1 MKKIKLG
8 LFPKVVIAIA
18 VGAGLGL
25 LLADVEVVNRSFK
38 TFNVLF
44 AQLLKFVVP
53 LLVLGLVTPSI
64 ANLGRGAGKMLLTVM
79 LIAYCST
86 VCGAL
91 FSYGVSSNVLP
102 MYIDRLDE
110 AKTAQVI
117 EPEKQTQTDSL
128 NVVQMAQ
135 VDTLAVAQMP
145 SNPEEAE
152 KAMEEKEF
160 KPYIDLK
167 IPPICDIMTALV
179 LAFILGVGITF
190 TKSTGLK
197 KGFEEFGDIVKLT
210 IEGVIIPLL
219 PIYIFTMMY
228 EMSATGKL
236 AVVMGTGVK
245 VIATGV
251 VLSILYLVLQ
261 YCIAGLI
268 ARKNPFKLLWNIV
281 PAYLTGFSIC
291 SSSACIPVTYECT
304 LKNGVNKDIADF
316 VIPLCSTVHM
326 CGSTIKL
333 TVTSVAVAYMFGEPI
348 TFGLFMQFAL
358 MQAIAAVAAPGV
370 MGGVLMASV
379 GLLGTILGFSDTM
392 TTLMMTIY
400 LALDGYGPAV
410 NVSGDAAIAVITDRI
425 FGKKKANAEVVEA

>member
-8 LFPKVVIAIA
+8 LFPKVVIAIV
-18 VGAGLGL
+18 VGALLGL
-25 LLADVEVVNRSFK
+25 ILPDVVVRIFK

-91 FSYGVSSNVLP
+91 FSYGVSSNILP
-102 MYIDRLDE
+102 MYLSTGELAAE
-110 AKTAQVI
+110 AV
-117 EPEKQTQTDSL
+117 S
-128 NVVQMAQ
+128 
-135 VDTLAVAQMP
+135 
-145 SNPEEAE
+145 
-152 KAMEEKEF
+152 EKEF
-160 KPYIDLK
+160 LPFIDLK

-179 LAFILGVGITF
+179 LSFVVGVGIIF
-190 TKSTGLK
+190 TDAKGLK
-197 KGFEEFGDIVKLT
+197 KGFEEFGEIVKIT
-210 IEGVIIPLL
+210 IESVIIPLL
-219 PIYIFTMMY
+219 PIYIFTMIC
-228 EMSATGKL
+228 EMSAKGVID
-236 AVVMGTGVK
+236 VVLGTGFK
-245 VIATGV
+245 VILTGV
-251 VLSILYLVLQ
+251 VLSILYLIVQ
-261 YCIAGLI
+261 YCIAGII
-268 ARKNPFKLLWNIV
+268 ARKNPLKMLWNVI

-304 LKNGVNKDIADF
+304 LQNGVRKDIADF

-379 GLLGTILGFSDTM
+379 GLLGTVLGFSDTM

-410 NVSGDAAIAVITDRI
+410 NVSGDAAIAVIADKL
-425 FGKKKANAEVVEA
+425 FGGKKQEIAAK

>member
-8 LFPKVVIAIA
+8 LFPKVVIAI
-18 VGAGLGL
+18 VIGALLGL
-25 LLADVEVVNRSFK
+25 ILPDVIVRILK

-91 FSYGVSSNVLP
+91 FSYGVSSNILP
-102 MYIDRLDE
+102 MYLNPGELSAE
-110 AKTAQVI
+110 AV
-117 EPEKQTQTDSL
+117 S
-128 NVVQMAQ
+128 
-135 VDTLAVAQMP
+135 
-145 SNPEEAE
+145 
-152 KAMEEKEF
+152 EKEF
-160 KPYIDLK
+160 LPYIDLK

-179 LAFILGVGITF
+179 LSFVIGVGIIF
-190 TKSTGLK
+190 TGANGLK
-197 KGFEEFGDIVKLT
+197 RGFEEFGEIVKLT
-210 IEGVIIPLL
+210 IEKVIIPFL
-219 PIYIFTMMY
+219 PVYIFTMIC
-228 EMSATGKL
+228 EMSAKGVID
-236 AVVMGTGVK
+236 VVLGTGFK
-245 VIATGV
+245 VILTGV
-251 VLSILYLVLQ
+251 ILSILYLIVQ
-261 YCIAGLI
+261 YCIAGII
-268 ARKNPFKLLWNIV
+268 ARKNPLKMLWNVI

-304 LKNGVNKDIADF
+304 LKNGVRKDIADF

-333 TVTSVAVAYMFGEPI
+333 TVTSVAVAYMFGAPI

-379 GLLGTILGFSDTM
+379 GLLSTVLGFSDTM

-410 NVSGDAAIAVITDRI
+410 NVSGDAAIAVITDKL
-425 FGKKKANAEVVEA
+425 FGDKKGNTAEA

>member
-1 MKKIKLG
+1 MKKLKLG
-8 LFPKVVIAIA
+8 LFPKVVIAI
-18 VGAGLGL
+18 VIGALLGL
-25 LLADVEVVNRSFK
+25 ILPDVVVRIFK

-91 FSYGVSSNVLP
+91 FSYGVSSNIFPLYLNP
-102 MYIDRLDE
+102 GELSAE
-110 AKTAQVI
+110 AV
-117 EPEKQTQTDSL
+117 S
-128 NVVQMAQ
+128 
-135 VDTLAVAQMP
+135 
-145 SNPEEAE
+145 
-152 KAMEEKEF
+152 EKEF
-160 KPYIDLK
+160 LPYIDLK

-179 LAFILGVGITF
+179 LSFVIGVGIIF
-190 TKSTGLK
+190 TGANGLK
-197 KGFEEFGDIVKLT
+197 KGFEEFGEIVKLT
-210 IEGVIIPLL
+210 IENVIIPFL
-219 PIYIFTMMY
+219 PVYIFTMIC
-228 EMSATGKL
+228 EMSAKGVID
-236 AVVMGTGVK
+236 VVLGTGFK
-245 VIATGV
+245 VILTGV
-251 VLSILYLVLQ
+251 ILSILYLIVQ
-261 YCIAGLI
+261 YCIAGII
-268 ARKNPFKLLWNIV
+268 ARKNPLKMIWNII

-304 LKNGVNKDIADF
+304 LKNGVRKDIADF

-379 GLLGTILGFSDTM
+379 GLLGTVLGFSDTM

-410 NVSGDAAIAVITDRI
+410 NVSGDAAIAVIADRL
-425 FGKKKANAEVVEA
+425 FGGKKNAAESAEA

>member
-8 LFPKVVIAIA
+8 LFPKVVIAIV
-18 VGAGLGL
+18 VGALLGL
-25 LLADVEVVNRSFK
+25 ILPDIVVRIFK

-91 FSYGVSSNVLP
+91 FSYGVSSNILP
-102 MYIDRLDE
+102 MYLSTGELAAE
-110 AKTAQVI
+110 AV
-117 EPEKQTQTDSL
+117 S
-128 NVVQMAQ
+128 
-135 VDTLAVAQMP
+135 
-145 SNPEEAE
+145 
-152 KAMEEKEF
+152 EKEF
-160 KPYIDLK
+160 LPFIDLK

-179 LAFILGVGITF
+179 LSFVVGVGIIF
-190 TKSTGLK
+190 TGANGLK
-197 KGFEEFGDIVKLT
+197 KGFEEFGEIVKIT
-210 IEGVIIPLL
+210 IESVIIPLL
-219 PIYIFTMMY
+219 PIYIFTMIC
-228 EMSATGKL
+228 EMSAKGVID
-236 AVVMGTGVK
+236 VVLGTGFK
-245 VIATGV
+245 VILTGV
-251 VLSILYLVLQ
+251 VLSILYLIVQ
-261 YCIAGLI
+261 YCIAGII
-268 ARKNPFKLLWNIV
+268 AHKNPLKMLWNVI

-304 LKNGVNKDIADF
+304 LKNGVRKDIADF

-379 GLLGTILGFSDTM
+379 GLLGTVLGFSDTM

-410 NVSGDAAIAVITDRI
+410 NVSGDAAIAVIADKL
-425 FGKKKANAEVVEA
+425 FGGKKQEIAAK

>member
-8 LFPKVVIAIA
+8 LFPKVVIAIV
-18 VGAGLGL
+18 VGALLGL
-25 LLADVEVVNRSFK
+25 ILPDVVIRIFK

-64 ANLGRGAGKMLLTVM
+64 ANLGRGAGKMLITVM

-91 FSYGVSSNVLP
+91 FSYGVSSSIFPL
-102 MYIDRLDE
+102 YL
-110 AKTAQVI
+110 
-117 EPEKQTQTDSL
+117 EPGELATE
-128 NVVQMAQ
+128 
-135 VDTLAVAQMP
+135 AVA
-145 SNPEEAE
+145 
-152 KAMEEKEF
+152 EKEF
-160 KPYIDLK
+160 LPYIDLK

-179 LAFILGVGITF
+179 LSFVIGVGIIF
-190 TKSTGLK
+190 TDAKGLK
-197 KGFEEFGDIVKLT
+197 KGFEEFGEIVKLT
-210 IEGVIIPLL
+210 IENVIIPFL
-219 PIYIFTMMY
+219 PVYIFTMIC
-228 EMSATGKL
+228 EMSAKGVIG
-236 AVVMGTGVK
+236 VVMGTGVK
-245 VIATGV
+245 VIGTGV
-251 VLSILYLVLQ
+251 VLSICYLIVQ
-261 YCIAGLI
+261 YCITGII
-268 ARKNPFKLLWNIV
+268 ARKNPLKLLWNMI

-304 LKNGVNKDIADF
+304 LKNGVRKDIADF
-316 VIPLCSTVHM
+316 TIPLCSTVHM

-379 GLLGTILGFSDTM
+379 GLLGTVLGFSDTM

-410 NVSGDAAIAVITDRI
+410 NVSGDGAIAIITDRL
-425 FGKKKANAEVVEA
+425 FGKKMDASVQTTETN

>member
-8 LFPKVVIAIA
+8 LFPKVVIAI
-18 VGAGLGL
+18 VIGALLGL
-25 LLADVEVVNRSFK
+25 ILPDVAVRILK

-79 LIAYCST
+79 LLAYCST

-91 FSYGVSSNVLP
+91 FSYGVSSNILP
-102 MYIDRLDE
+102 MYLDPGE
-110 AKTAQVI
+110 LSNA
-117 EPEKQTQTDSL
+117 
-128 NVVQMAQ
+128 
-135 VDTLAVAQMP
+135 AV
-145 SNPEEAE
+145 S
-152 KAMEEKEF
+152 EKEF
-160 KPYIDLK
+160 LPYIDLK

-179 LAFILGVGITF
+179 LSFVIGVGIIF
-190 TKSTGLK
+190 TGANGLK
-197 KGFEEFGDIVKLT
+197 RGFEEFGEIVKLT
-210 IEGVIIPLL
+210 IEKVIIPFL
-219 PIYIFTMMY
+219 PVYIFTMIC
-228 EMSATGKL
+228 EMSAKGVID
-236 AVVMGTGVK
+236 VVLGTGFK
-245 VIATGV
+245 VILTGV
-251 VLSILYLVLQ
+251 VLSILYLIVQ
-261 YCIAGLI
+261 YCIAGII
-268 ARKNPFKLLWNIV
+268 ARKNPLKMLWNVI

-304 LKNGVNKDIADF
+304 LKNGVRKDIADF

-333 TVTSVAVAYMFGEPI
+333 TVTSVAVAYMFGAPI

-379 GLLGTILGFSDTM
+379 GLLGTVLGFSDTM

-410 NVSGDAAIAVITDRI
+410 NVSGDAAIAVIADKL
-425 FGKKKANAEVVEA
+425 FGGKKRDKAEA

>member
-1 MKKIKLG
+1 MKKLKLG
-8 LFPKVVIAIA
+8 LFPKVVIAIV
-18 VGAGLGL
+18 VGALLGL
-25 LLADVEVVNRSFK
+25 ILPDVVIRIFK

-64 ANLGRGAGKMLLTVM
+64 AKLGRGAGKILLTVM

-91 FSYGVSSNVLP
+91 FSYGVSSNIFPL
-102 MYIDRLDE
+102 Y
-110 AKTAQVI
+110 
-117 EPEKQTQTDSL
+117 L
-128 NVVQMAQ
+128 NPGE
-135 VDTLAVAQMP
+135 L
-145 SNPEEAE
+145 SAE
-152 KAMEEKEF
+152 TVSEKEF
-160 KPYIDLK
+160 LPYIDLK

-179 LAFILGVGITF
+179 LSFVVGVGIVF
-190 TKSTGLK
+190 TDAKGLK
-197 KGFEEFGDIVKLT
+197 KGFEEFGEIVKLT
-210 IEGVIIPLL
+210 IEKVIIPFL
-219 PIYIFTMMY
+219 PVYIFTMIC
-228 EMSATGKL
+228 EMSAKGVID
-236 AVVMGTGVK
+236 VVLGTGFK
-245 VIATGV
+245 VILTGV
-251 VLSILYLVLQ
+251 VLSILYLIVQ
-261 YCIAGLI
+261 YCIAGII
-268 ARKNPFKLLWNIV
+268 ARKNPLKMLWNVI

-291 SSSACIPVTYECT
+291 SSSACIPVTHECT
-304 LKNGVNKDIADF
+304 LKNGVRKDIADF

-333 TVTSVAVAYMFGEPI
+333 TVTSVAVAHMFGEPI

-379 GLLGTILGFSDTM
+379 GLLSTVLGFSDTM

-410 NVSGDAAIAVITDRI
+410 NVSGDAAIAVIADKL
-425 FGKKKANAEVVEA
+425 FGGKKNAAESAEA

>member
-8 LFPKVVIAIA
+8 LFPKVVIAI
-18 VGAGLGL
+18 VIGALLGL
-25 LLADVEVVNRSFK
+25 ILPDVAVRILK

-79 LIAYCST
+79 LLAYCST

-91 FSYGVSSNVLP
+91 FSYGVSSNILP
-102 MYIDRLDE
+102 MYLNPGE
-110 AKTAQVI
+110 LSAK
-117 EPEKQTQTDSL
+117 
-128 NVVQMAQ
+128 
-135 VDTLAVAQMP
+135 AV
-145 SNPEEAE
+145 S
-152 KAMEEKEF
+152 EKEF
-160 KPYIDLK
+160 LPYIDLK

-179 LAFILGVGITF
+179 LSFVIGVGIIF
-190 TKSTGLK
+190 TGANGLK
-197 KGFEEFGDIVKLT
+197 RGFEEFGEIVKLT
-210 IEGVIIPLL
+210 IEKVIIPFL
-219 PIYIFTMMY
+219 PVYIFTMIC
-228 EMSATGKL
+228 EMSAKGVI
-236 AVVMGTGVK
+236 AVVLGTGFK
-245 VIATGV
+245 VILTGV
-251 VLSILYLVLQ
+251 VLSILYLIVQ
-261 YCIAGLI
+261 YCIAGII
-268 ARKNPFKLLWNIV
+268 ARKNPLKMLWNII

-304 LKNGVNKDIADF
+304 LKNGVRKDIADF
-316 VIPLCSTVHM
+316 TIPLCSTVHM

-333 TVTSVAVAYMFGEPI
+333 TVTSVAVAYLFGAPI
-348 TFGLFMQFAL
+348 TFGLFLQFAL

-379 GLLGTILGFSDTM
+379 GLLGTVLGFSDTM

-410 NVSGDAAIAVITDRI
+410 NVSGDAAIAVITDKL
-425 FGKKKANAEVVEA
+425 FGGKKRESAEA

>member
-8 LFPKVVIAIA
+8 LFPKVVIAI
-18 VGAGLGL
+18 VIGALLGL
-25 LLADVEVVNRSFK
+25 ILPDVIVRILK

-91 FSYGVSSNVLP
+91 FSYGVSSNIFPLYLTP
-102 MYIDRLDE
+102 GELSGD
-110 AKTAQVI
+110 
-117 EPEKQTQTDSL
+117 
-128 NVVQMAQ
+128 
-135 VDTLAVAQMP
+135 AVA
-145 SNPEEAE
+145 
-152 KAMEEKEF
+152 EKEF
-160 KPYIDLK
+160 LPYIDLK

-179 LAFILGVGITF
+179 LSFVVGVGVIF
-190 TKSTGLK
+190 TDAKGLK
-197 KGFEEFGDIVKLT
+197 KGFEEFGEIVKLT
-210 IEGVIIPLL
+210 IENVIIPFL
-219 PIYIFTMMY
+219 PVYIFTMIC
-228 EMSATGKL
+228 EMSARGVID
-236 AVVMGTGVK
+236 VVLGTGFK
-245 VIATGV
+245 VILTGV
-251 VLSILYLVLQ
+251 VLSILYLVVQ

-268 ARKNPFKLLWNIV
+268 ARKNPLKMLWNII

-291 SSSACIPVTYECT
+291 SSSACIPVTYECA
-304 LKNGVNKDIADF
+304 LKNGVRRDIADF

-379 GLLGTILGFSDTM
+379 GLLGTVLGFSDTM

-410 NVSGDAAIAVITDRI
+410 NVSGDAAIAVIADRL
-425 FGKKKANAEVVEA
+425 FGKKMDKKKAEQSAAVDA

>member
-8 LFPKVVIAIA
+8 LFPKVVIAIV
-18 VGAGLGL
+18 VGALLGL
-25 LLADVEVVNRSFK
+25 ILPDVVVRIFK

-91 FSYGVSSNVLP
+91 FSYGVSSNILP
-102 MYIDRLDE
+102 MYLNPGELAAE
-110 AKTAQVI
+110 AV
-117 EPEKQTQTDSL
+117 S
-128 NVVQMAQ
+128 
-135 VDTLAVAQMP
+135 
-145 SNPEEAE
+145 
-152 KAMEEKEF
+152 EKEF
-160 KPYIDLK
+160 LPYIDLK

-179 LAFILGVGITF
+179 LSFVVGVGIIF
-190 TKSTGLK
+190 TDAKGLK
-197 KGFEEFGDIVKLT
+197 KGFEEFGEIVKLT
-210 IEGVIIPLL
+210 IENVIIPFL
-219 PIYIFTMMY
+219 PVYIFTMIC
-228 EMSATGKL
+228 EMSAKGVID
-236 AVVMGTGVK
+236 VVLGTGFK
-245 VIATGV
+245 VILTGV
-251 VLSILYLVLQ
+251 VLSILYLIVQ
-261 YCIAGLI
+261 YCIAGII
-268 ARKNPFKLLWNIV
+268 ARKNPLKMLWNVI

-304 LKNGVNKDIADF
+304 LKNGVRKDIADF

-333 TVTSVAVAYMFGEPI
+333 TVTSVAVAYIFGEPI

-379 GLLGTILGFSDTM
+379 GLLCTVLGFSDTM

-410 NVSGDAAIAVITDRI
+410 NVSGDAAIAVITDKL
-425 FGKKKANAEVVEA
+425 FGGKKQEIAAK

>member
-8 LFPKVVIAIA
+8 LFPKVVIAIV
-18 VGAGLGL
+18 VGALLGL
-25 LLADVEVVNRSFK
+25 ILPDVVVRIFK

-91 FSYGVSSNVLP
+91 FSYGVSSNILP
-102 MYIDRLDE
+102 MYLNPGELAAE
-110 AKTAQVI
+110 AV
-117 EPEKQTQTDSL
+117 S
-128 NVVQMAQ
+128 
-135 VDTLAVAQMP
+135 
-145 SNPEEAE
+145 
-152 KAMEEKEF
+152 EKEF
-160 KPYIDLK
+160 LPFIDLK

-179 LAFILGVGITF
+179 LSFVVGVGIIF
-190 TKSTGLK
+190 TDAKGLK
-197 KGFEEFGDIVKLT
+197 KGFEEFGEIVKLT
-210 IEGVIIPLL
+210 IENVIIPFL
-219 PIYIFTMMY
+219 PVYIFTMIC
-228 EMSATGKL
+228 EMSAKGVID
-236 AVVMGTGVK
+236 VVLGTGFK
-245 VIATGV
+245 VILTGV
-251 VLSILYLVLQ
+251 VLSILYLIVQ
-261 YCIAGLI
+261 YCIAGII
-268 ARKNPFKLLWNIV
+268 ARKNPLKMLWNVI

-304 LKNGVNKDIADF
+304 LKNGVRKDIADF

-379 GLLGTILGFSDTM
+379 GLLGTVLGFSDTM

-410 NVSGDAAIAVITDRI
+410 NVSGDAAIAVIADKL
-425 FGKKKANAEVVEA
+425 FGGKKQEIAAK

>member
-8 LFPKVVIAIA
+8 LFPKVVIAI
-18 VGAGLGL
+18 VIGTLLGL
-25 LLADVEVVNRSFK
+25 ILPDVIVRILK

-91 FSYGVSSNVLP
+91 FSYGVSSNILP
-102 MYIDRLDE
+102 MYLNPGELSAE
-110 AKTAQVI
+110 AV
-117 EPEKQTQTDSL
+117 S
-128 NVVQMAQ
+128 
-135 VDTLAVAQMP
+135 
-145 SNPEEAE
+145 
-152 KAMEEKEF
+152 EKEF
-160 KPYIDLK
+160 LPYIDLK

-179 LAFILGVGITF
+179 LSFVIGVGIIF
-190 TKSTGLK
+190 TGANGLK
-197 KGFEEFGDIVKLT
+197 RWFEEFGEIVKLT
-210 IEGVIIPLL
+210 IEKVIIPFL
-219 PIYIFTMMY
+219 PVYIFTMIC
-228 EMSATGKL
+228 EMSAKGVID
-236 AVVMGTGVK
+236 VVLGTGFK
-245 VIATGV
+245 VILTGV
-251 VLSILYLVLQ
+251 VLSILYLVVQ
-261 YCIAGLI
+261 YCIAGII
-268 ARKNPFKLLWNIV
+268 AGKNPLKMLWNVI

-304 LKNGVNKDIADF
+304 LKNGVRKDIADF

-333 TVTSVAVAYMFGEPI
+333 TVTSVAVAYMFGAPI

-379 GLLGTILGFSDTM
+379 GLLGTVLGFSDTM

-410 NVSGDAAIAVITDRI
+410 NVSGDAAIAVIADKL
-425 FGKKKANAEVVEA
+425 FGGKKSATTEA

>member
-1 MKKIKLG
+1 M
-8 LFPKVVIAIA
+8 
-18 VGAGLGL
+18 
-25 LLADVEVVNRSFK
+25 
-38 TFNVLF
+38 LF

-91 FSYGVSSNVLP
+91 FSYGVSSNIFPLYLTP
-102 MYIDRLDE
+102 GELSGD
-110 AKTAQVI
+110 
-117 EPEKQTQTDSL
+117 
-128 NVVQMAQ
+128 
-135 VDTLAVAQMP
+135 AV
-145 SNPEEAE
+145 S
-152 KAMEEKEF
+152 EKEF
-160 KPYIDLK
+160 LPYIDLK

-179 LAFILGVGITF
+179 LSFVVGVGIIF
-190 TKSTGLK
+190 TDAKGLK
-197 KGFEEFGDIVKLT
+197 KGFEEFGEIVKLT
-210 IEGVIIPLL
+210 IENVIIPFL
-219 PIYIFTMMY
+219 PVYIFTMIC
-228 EMSATGKL
+228 EMSARGVID
-236 AVVMGTGVK
+236 VVLGTGFK
-245 VIATGV
+245 VILTGV
-251 VLSILYLVLQ
+251 ILSILYLVVQ

-268 ARKNPFKLLWNIV
+268 ARKNPLKMLWNII

-291 SSSACIPVTYECT
+291 SSSACIPVTYECA
-304 LKNGVNKDIADF
+304 LKNGVRRDIADF

-348 TFGLFMQFAL
+348 GIGMFVQFAL

-379 GLLGTILGFSDTM
+379 GLLGTVLGFSDTM

-410 NVSGDAAIAVITDRI
+410 NVSGDAAIAMIADRL
-425 FGKKKANAEVVEA
+425 FGKKMDKQQAVAHNFV